1 MNDSAS
7 RANAPPDTAAESRK
21 RRSARFAVIGKHI
34 RKYKTPLLWGGLSVT
49 LSAGMYVVRPY
60 IIKILLDRM
69 EAGTLENY
77 GLGLAGAMLGLTAL
91 GGVFSFINRRTV
103 IWTSRKIEY
112 DLRGELF
119 AKLLRLPMSFYHQH
133 RVGDIMARLTNDVE
147 AVRMMFGP
155 AIMYFANT
163 IVSTILAVGI
173 MLYMAP
179 KLTLY
184 ILIPMPF
191 ISYLVT
197 SVGGVIH
204 KRFAAIQTQFSV
216 LTAAAQENLS
226 GIRVIK
232 AYSQELGAINS
243 FAKHGRDYV
252 DCNMSLAR
260 FNGVFHPMLFGMTG
274 LITLIALYF
283 GGQAVIAGEIT
294 KGTLVSFFVYVAM
307 LLWPIIALGWAVS
320 LYQRGTASLDR
331 ITSILQEIDEYET
344 KLQQA
349 TASRTASKT
358 ARKEMTGKIEF
369 RNLTFSY
376 QSQGNNG
383 RAPHESQFQL
393 RNISLTIQAGE
404 SIGIIGPVASGKS
417 TLAALLPRLYNP
429 PRGSLFIDNTD
440 ILDWQLDDL
449 RQQIGF
455 VPQESFLFS
464 ETLDENIRLGAP
476 GARPDEVAQVAAIA
490 ALEGEIEEFSDG
502 YATIIGER
510 GVTLSGGQRQR
521 VSIARAALI
530 DPKIMVLDDATS
542 AVDTETDAKI
552 ARELQIALRGRTS
565 LIISHRISTV
575 KNCSRIIYL
584 DSGEIT
590 ELGTHDELLAA
601 GGAYAEL
608 NRMQS
613 LQQELV
619 AN

>member
-1 MNDSAS
+1 MGNSTS
-7 RANAPPDTAAESRK
+7 RANTETGKTPDSV
-21 RRSARFAVIGKHI
+21 SSQQSSMRFAVISKHL
-34 RKYKTPLLWGGLSVT
+34 RKYKSALLLGGLSVA

-60 IIKILLDRM
+60 IIKILLDRL

-112 DLRGELF
+112 DVRGELF
-119 AKLLRLPMSFYHQH
+119 AKLLRMPMSFFHER

-163 IVSTILAVGI
+163 IVSTVLAVGF
-173 MLYMAP
+173 MFYMAP

-184 ILIPMPF
+184 ILIPMPI

-197 SVGGVIH
+197 KVGGVIH
-204 KRFAAIQTQFSV
+204 RRFAAIQAQFSV
-216 LTAAAQENLS
+216 LTAAAQENLA

-232 AYSQELGAINS
+232 AYSQELGAIDS

-260 FNGVFHPMLFGMTG
+260 FNGVFHPMLFSMTG
-274 LITLIALYF
+274 MIMLIALYY

-307 LLWPIIALGWAVS
+307 LLWPIIALGWVVS

-331 ITSILQEIDEYET
+331 INSILQEVDEFEAEAKSQRQT
-344 KLQQA
+344 GA
-349 TASRTASKT
+349 PVV
-358 ARKEMTGKIEF
+358 RKELKGKIEF

-376 QSQGNNG
+376 QTAASNG
-383 RAPHESQFQL
+383 SAPGGSTNQL
-393 RNISLTIQAGE
+393 QNISLLIEPGE
-404 SIGIIGPVASGKS
+404 SIGIIGPVASGKT
-417 TLAALLPRLYNP
+417 TLVALLPRLYNP
-429 PRGSLFIDNTD
+429 SRGTLFIDDVD
-440 ILDWQLDDL
+440 ILDWPLEDL
-449 RQQIGF
+449 RRQIGF
-455 VPQESFLFS
+455 VPQDSFLFS

-476 GARPDEVAQVAAIA
+476 EAETDRVASVAAIA
-490 ALEGEIEEFSDG
+490 ALEDEIKGFSDG

-510 GVTLSGGQRQR
+510 GITLSGGQRQR

-530 DPKIMVLDDATS
+530 DPKIMILDDATS

-552 ARELQIALRGRTS
+552 ARELRSALSGRTS

-575 KNCSRIIYL
+575 KDCNRIIYL
-584 DSGEIT
+584 ESGKIT
-590 ELGTHDELLAA
+590 ELGTHDELRAL

-608 NRMQS
+608 NRLQS
-613 LQQELV
+613 LQEELV
-619 AN
+619 DD